1 MARCEI
7 KPPAPPAPPT
17 EGGTYVVEGSTLKC
31 VQRTAQPGEQP
42 PATADPDPTPED

>member
-17 EGGTYVVEGSTLKC
+17 EGGTYVVEGGALKC
-31 VQRTAQPGEQP
+31 TQRTAQPGVP
-42 PATADPDPTPED
+42 PAPADPDPTPED